1 MFKQH
6 IQNLTGVVH
15 SGYLIFSL
23 ILFMAFFIGVLWWL
37 LKSDKEYFKDMEQ
50 KPFEN

>member
-6 IQNLTGVVH
+6 IQSMVGIE

-23 ILFMAFFIGVLWWL
+23 VVFLSFFIGVLWYV
-37 LKSDKEYFKDMEQ
+37 LKADKDYIKDMEQ